1 MNTSSKNT
9 TRVYE
14 LLDFFNLINY
24 DFKKDFEDIKEICK
38 LTKTRPKENPQEF
51 FMDYGSE
58 QPFVL
63 KAIVNK
69 VNAETFFEIGTGRGT
84 GSYSVALESCV
95 KLVATLDRIPH
106 FIRQNTAIEFKPIKI
121 SQRGL
126 HKMILFKDKEKIKFF
141 HNIQKLYLKTFYKN
155 RFDIAFIDGNHTDEK
170 IINNDIDLCQK
181 LLKKD
186 GIIIFDDY
194 ESDINKQR
202 KFKVGAVVDEF
213 LNRHDYYSYL
223 IEFRGH
229 LFNQNKKEKN
239 AGVMVVS
246 PYELIQN
253 EK

>member
-1 MNTSSKNT
+1 
-9 TRVYE
+9 
-14 LLDFFNLINY
+14 
-24 DFKKDFEDIKEICK
+24 
-38 LTKTRPKENPQEF
+38 
-51 FMDYGSE
+51 
-58 QPFVL
+58 
-63 KAIVNK
+63 
-69 VNAETFFEIGTGRGT
+69 
-84 GSYSVALESCV
+84 
-95 KLVATLDRIPH
+95 
-106 FIRQNTAIEFKPIKI
+106 
-121 SQRGL
+121 
-126 HKMILFKDKEKIKFF
+126 MILFKDKEKIKFF

-194 ESDINKQR
+194 ESDINTQR

-229 LFNQNKKEKN
+229 LFNKNKKEKN
-239 AGVMVVS
+239 AGVMLVS